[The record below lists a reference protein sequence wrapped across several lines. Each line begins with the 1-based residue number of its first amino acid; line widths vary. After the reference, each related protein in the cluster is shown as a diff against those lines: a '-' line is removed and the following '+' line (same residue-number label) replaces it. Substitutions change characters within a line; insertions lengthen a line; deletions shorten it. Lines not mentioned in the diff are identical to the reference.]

1 MNSNSEIRSKK
12 LKELE
17 ALYVKGDMIL
27 VIPEAIK
34 LIHEYSSGIAYNILA
49 LAYKRQGDYQKA
61 KDLYEKLLVDNPKN
75 TMFLSNLGNIYYD
88 FGKVNEAEECYKK
101 SLAIDPMQYNCVISL
116 GNIYVSNLKFN
127 DALFTFES
135 LIQEFDN
142 LTFQQLSDIN
152 YRIAEVYRKMGS
164 AYFDNAITHYR
175 LSNEPL
181 SSAQL
186 LECIYKTK
194 DKSLYQEEEEKI
206 NASGEFN
213 PLLAAVQ
220 VHASIRYGITDE
232 NLFCRE
238 PFKYIYHSKLT
249 VEEGFN
255 DDLVSELLN
264 IKNNFESSP
273 QPLIE
278 NGEQSSGNFLVSND
292 PSVQKIKSIIVERII
307 NYQYQYKDFNE
318 GFIKNWPKNIIL
330 HGWIIELK
338 NGGSLGSHMHKQ
350 GWLSGSLYLN
360 LQKDPGSRQG
370 NIVFD
375 LDGGSYPKN
384 GKTFSHKEF
393 NIEKGDI
400 VLFPSSIFHKTV
412 PFESQEHRV
421 TLAFDV
427 KPVFI

>member
-1 MNSNSEIRSKK
+1 MNSDSEIRSNK
-12 LKELE
+12 LEKLE
-17 ALYVKGDMIL
+17 ALYIEGDMSL

-34 LIHEYSSGIAYNILA
+34 LIHEYNSGIAYNILA
-49 LAYKRQGDYQKA
+49 LAHKRQGDYQKA
-61 KDLYEKLLVDNPKN
+61 KDLYEKLLDDNPSN
-75 TMFLSNLGNIYYD
+75 TMFLNNLGNIYYD

-101 SLAIDPMQYNCVISL
+101 SLAINPMQYSSVISL

-127 DALFTFES
+127 NALLAFES
-135 LIQEFDN
+135 LKQEFGN
-142 LTFQQLSDIN
+142 LTSQQLSDIN
-152 YRIAEVYRKMGS
+152 YRIAEAYRKMGPS
-164 AYFDNAITHYR
+164 YFDNAITHYR

-181 SSAQL
+181 SSAQR
-186 LECIYKTK
+186 LECIYKSK
-194 DKSLYQEEEEKI
+194 DKSLYQKEEKKI

-220 VHASIRYGITDE
+220 VHASTRYGIIDE
-232 NLFCRE
+232 NLFCRD
-238 PFKYIYHSKLT
+238 PFKYIHHSKLT
-249 VEEGFN
+249 EEEGFN

-273 QPLIE
+273 QPLID

-292 PSVQKIKSIIVERII
+292 PSVQKIRRIIVERII
-307 NYQYQYKDFNE
+307 NYRYQYKDFND

-360 LQKDPGSRQG
+360 LQKVPGSRQG
-370 NIVFD
+370 NIIFD
-375 LDGGSYPKN
+375 IDGGSYPRN